1 MFIILIILTS
11 LFMLPVSN
19 DKFSKHKPD
28 NCTERVVKHIIKFK
42 QSPSGEILRDLNKR
56 RKRPAQ
62 YCALYDR
69 HLLKPV
75 SGKYSERDKHDD
87 VAGYLLKPVIAIF
100 VEQLVIFPQRRKYTP
115 AICRFAV

>member
-19 DKFSKHKPD
+19 DKLSKHKPD
-28 NCTERVVKHIIKFK
+28 NCAERVVKHIIKFK

-62 YCALYDR
+62 DCALYDR
-69 HLLKPV
+69 HLLKSV
-75 SGKYSERDKHDD
+75 SGEYTERNKHDD
-87 VAGYLLKPVIAIF
+87 VTGYLLKPVMTVF
-100 VEQLVIFPQRRKYTP
+100 MQKLVIFPQRRKYTP
-115 AICRFAV
+115 AVCRFAV

>member
-1 MFIILIILTS
+1 MTYDILIILTS

-19 DKFSKHKPD
+19 DKLSKHKPD

-62 YCALYDR
+62 NCACM
-69 HLLKPV
+69 
-75 SGKYSERDKHDD
+75 
-87 VAGYLLKPVIAIF
+87 I
-100 VEQLVIFPQRRKYTP
+100 VIFLNLYPVNTP
-115 AICRFAV
+115 NGTSMMMLQVIC